1 MHGMPMQA
9 AGSIAGVVDH
19 ILHGH
24 HEGEAVRK
32 ALPLISSTK
41 GATGHLLGAAG
52 VCHIC
57 PVSTRGQDIG
67 LACWLDMCCSCKL
80 AHRR

>member
-1 MHGMPMQA
+1 MPMQTGGHLA
-9 AGSIAGVVDH
+9 EVVDH
-19 ILHGH
+19 LLHGR

-52 VCHIC
+52 AD
-57 PVSTRGQDIG
+57 SSYTF
-67 LACWLDMCCSCKL
+67 LLTTSA
-80 AHRR
+80 A

>member
-1 MHGMPMQA
+1 MHGMPMQS

-19 ILHGH
+19 ILHGY

-52 VCHIC
+52 VCQIC
-57 PVSTRGQDIG
+57 PLFTQKTGYQSCL
-67 LACWLDMCCSCKL
+67 LAGHVLL
-80 AHRR
+80 LQAG

>member
-1 MHGMPMQA
+1 MQPGNHLA
-9 AGSIAGVVDH
+9 EVVDH
-19 ILHGH
+19 LLHGH

-52 VCHIC
+52 TASLRSLAARSSADPPPACAESVLT
-57 PVSTRGQDIG
+57 VRGQT
-67 LACWLDMCCSCKL
+67 
-80 AHRR
+80 